1 MPRLSNGSSREDD
14 DAVNLIRVTGGP
26 ECSPEQA
33 VTDYSFVVDV
43 WRHADEILQ
52 PYVSE
57 AREALQRLTGEP
69 GG

>member
-1 MPRLSNGSSREDD
+1 M
-14 DAVNLIRVTGGP
+14 NLIRVTGGP